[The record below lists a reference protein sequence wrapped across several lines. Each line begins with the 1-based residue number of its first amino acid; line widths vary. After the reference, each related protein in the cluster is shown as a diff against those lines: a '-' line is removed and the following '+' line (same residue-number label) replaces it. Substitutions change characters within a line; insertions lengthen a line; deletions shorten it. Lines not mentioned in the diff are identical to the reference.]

1 MLVAELVA
9 TGNLLCCARP
19 GARTGGSRAV
29 VTRPPISVSKMP
41 SSCANLGGRSWDRTS
56 DPSLVRRNQDENHTR
71 SQNSY
76 ICVNCENSARRSL
89 RMSARV
95 SMVLPESG
103 SRSTSQDRNTGSTSP
118 HPPHDSTGKPVTP
131 TPHRTTTIGC
141 APSFGHSASRSWP
154 SSRGSARKASHRS
167 IVPTGWTPAGM
178 LEHLGGAEWHWFQGV
193 VAGKQPE
200 LPGDVEEDQPPY
212 DPTTVVFATDAS
224 SAKVLAFY
232 RDQCAASESVLA
244 TTRLSARPRC
254 THGQYEP
261 PNVRWVVLHMIE
273 ETARHAGHLDLA
285 RELLDGEVRL
295 GGR

>member
-1 MLVAELVA
+1 M
-9 TGNLLCCARP
+9 
-19 GARTGGSRAV
+19 
-29 VTRPPISVSKMP
+29 
-41 SSCANLGGRSWDRTS
+41 TS
-56 DPSLVRRNQDENHTR
+56 DADHASEIGDDM
-71 SQNSY
+71 
-76 ICVNCENSARRSL
+76 L
-89 RMSARV
+89 RTFLRAQRES
-95 SMVLPESG
+95 VLAIVEGLSEE
-103 SRSTSQDRNTGSTSP
+103 
-118 HPPHDSTGKPVTP
+118 
-131 TPHRTTTIGC
+131 
-141 APSFGHSASRSWP
+141 AW
-154 SSRGSARKASHRS
+154 HRS
-167 IVPTGWTPAGM
+167 VVPTGWTPAGM

-224 SAKVLAFY
+224 SAEVLAFY

-244 TTRLSARPRC
+244 TTRLSARPRG

-295 GGR
+295 DGR